1 LESGDIQSRVRM
13 RGRQVM
19 CVAVNGVEG
28 MDFQRDSG
36 DARRDLAGASL
47 RPPEAAA
54 GHAESTI
61 CVHTP
66 THCQARTRLYRR
78 GVLEAE
84 GFPVSEISDHVQD
97 DGVSVWLDLHNPGPG
112 DLEVITEEFGLHPL
126 AVEDAIQPH
135 ERPKLDRYRDHLFLS
150 AYAVALDQ
158 QSGQLSSSELAAFIT
173 SSALITVRKDD
184 RFSVDQL
191 VKRWDDS
198 PDLVEHGVAF
208 LLHGLIDDIVDGHFV
223 AVRSLDEQIEAL
235 QDQLFADSGPGQ
247 EVQRRS
253 FELRKS
259 LVMLRRVVLPMREV
273 VNSLMRRDIHLV
285 DEEMTHYY
293 QDVYDHVLRATE
305 WTESLRDLVTTIL
318 ETRLTIQGN
327 RLNEIMKKLT
337 SWAAIIAIPTAITGF
352 YGQNVPYPGY
362 QQEWG
367 FLSSILLI
375 LLVGGS
381 LYVMF
386 KRKDWL

>member
-1 LESGDIQSRVRM
+1 VVD
-13 RGRQVM
+13 
-19 CVAVNGVEG
+19 A
-28 MDFQRDSG
+28 QREP
-36 DARRDLAGASL
+36 A
-47 RPPEAAA
+47 EAALEAA
-54 GHAESTI
+54 GTYPRPQESAAGRAAAI

-66 THCQARTRLYRR
+66 TRCQARTRLYRH
-78 GVLEAE
+78 GALEAE
-84 GFPVSEISDHVQD
+84 GFPVADISDHIGE
-97 DGVSVWLDLHNPGPG
+97 DGVTVWLDLHNPGPH

-150 AYAVALDQ
+150 AYAAALDQ
-158 QSGQLSSSELAAFIT
+158 HSGELVTSELAAFIT

-184 RFSVDQL
+184 RFSVDRL

-198 PDLVEHGVAF
+198 PDLAKHGVAF
-208 LLHGLIDDIVDGHFV
+208 LLHGLIDDIIDGHFA
-223 AVRSLDEQIEAL
+223 AVQSLDEQIEAL
-235 QDQLFADSGPGQ
+235 QDQLFADSDLGQ

-259 LVMLRRVVLPMREV
+259 LVKLRRVVLPMREV

-285 DEEMTHYY
+285 DEEMGHYY

-327 RLNEIMKKLT
+327 RLNEIMKRLT

-352 YGQNVPYPGY
+352 YGQNVPYPGF

-367 FLSSILLI
+367 FLCSILLI
-375 LLVGGS
+375 LLVGGG
-381 LYVMF
+381 LYLLF